1 MHNSFLRGRNCLMR
15 NAIICL
21 LCAYYSIIIVRD
33 KELLGGK
40 PGFFVDKKIVD
51 NVDNYWERMDS
62 PMFTT
67 SPAPIVI
74 NKSPFIQFSKINVSI
89 SSKDGI

>member
-74 NKSPFIQFSKINVSI
+74 NKSPWIHCFVTNFSTSEKLG
-89 SSKDGI
+89 K